1 MVNLKNIALAAGLL
15 FSATAANAVILDF
28 NSMAE
33 ASGSHGESAW
43 NPLTFSFG
51 DFSLSITG
59 FATDD
64 DDSVQYAYLDA
75 NNGGLGT
82 CKDLL
87 STATANVTTNSTAN
101 LCDPGSDDNITT
113 NEGLSAV
120 FTEDVIIE
128 NLWFNNNHDGGF
140 DAGDQINIDG
150 TLFDVTTGYAGD
162 SNGIGSFT
170 VAAGYSFDISF
181 FNEQFYLSAME
192 VRSAA
197 VPEPSITMLL
207 GIGFLIFG
215 FARHKRSQT
224 LQA

>member
-1 MVNLKNIALAAGLL
+1 MNFKSLVLAAGLV

-33 ASGSHGESAW
+33 ATGSHGESAW
-43 NPLTFSFG
+43 NPLTFTFSG
-51 DFSLSITG
+51 VSLSITG
-59 FATDD
+59 YATDD
-64 DDSVQYAYLDA
+64 DDSTQYAYLDA
-75 NNGGLGT
+75 GNAGLGT

-87 STATANVTTNSTAN
+87 STATANVTTNSAAN
-101 LCDPGSDDNITT
+101 LCDPSSDDNITT

-140 DAGDQINIDG
+140 DGGDQISIDG
-150 TLFDVTTGYAGD
+150 SLYNVVTGYAGD
-162 SNGIGSFT
+162 TNGIGSFT
-170 VAAGYSFDISF
+170 VAAGHVFDISF

-192 VRSAA
+192 VRAA

-215 FARHKRSQT
+215 FAGKRRSRNLHT
-224 LQA
+224 